1 VLKLAQVRFANRP
14 TGQSANWPIGQL
26 ANRSALGSHQNN
38 PVQEQQLMKIQTI
51 ADLRQLYAAP
61 QGRAVQKEIQHL
73 DVHCRSFIALSPFLM
88 LATTDDQHQLDA
100 SPRGGEPGFAKVI
113 DAQTLLIPDA
123 PGNNRLDSLENIINT
138 GKVGVLFL
146 IPGFDETLR
155 INGSASLSQSPAD
168 IAICSTEQRA
178 PKLVIRVSVQAAYLH
193 CAKALMRSKLWDPA
207 ALVARSTLPTIGKM
221 IADQTGLQIAPE
233 TQEEM
238 VKRYAPDL

>member
-1 VLKLAQVRFANRP
+1 MN
-14 TGQSANWPIGQL
+14 
-26 ANRSALGSHQNN
+26 
-38 PVQEQQLMKIQTI
+38 IQTI

-88 LATTDDQHQLDA
+88 LATTDDQFQLDA
-100 SPRGGEPGFAKVI
+100 SPRGGEQGFVKVI

-155 INGSASLSQSPAD
+155 INGSASLSQ
-168 IAICSTEQRA
+168 
-178 PKLVIRVSVQAAYLH
+178 
-193 CAKALMRSKLWDPA
+193 
-207 ALVARSTLPTIGKM
+207 
-221 IADQTGLQIAPE
+221 
-233 TQEEM
+233 
-238 VKRYAPDL
+238 PD

>member
-1 VLKLAQVRFANRP
+1 L
-14 TGQSANWPIGQL
+14 ANWPIGQL